1 MAVAQSGRKSGNV
14 SSLISKFRALDEN
27 SVSFPNHPTRTNPRR
42 HTVMGVNM
50 KIPPAR
56 EAFSV
61 PNFAPKAIPKRS
73 SPSAFHS
80 NSTGTSPP
88 SPEQV
93 PTQVTVQLRQKPR
106 PCSFIPQNARIS
118 ETNPKKE
125 EERKRNSALFLTH
138 AINRRAT
145 MLDKPAAYSPSNTID
160 QSKKESAIADLKR
173 RTDQRK
179 AELTR
184 IQSMP
189 NGGTSGAA
197 AARKKFMSRLGEDNP
212 ENRKL
217 RRSNTISG
225 GGPTGVKSL
234 LLKWC
239 QVRCKDYPVEVNNY
253 SSSWADGSAFCA
265 LTHSFFPDAFKWD
278 DVILNTDNNDERRKN
293 FSLAFDTA
301 LEKADAEPLIEVE
314 DMIFMGNRP
323 DAKCIFCYLQSLYNK
338 LRKFEQPIEKKD
350 LDV

>member
-93 PTQVTVQLRQKPR
+93 PAQVTVQLRQKPR

-212 ENRKL
+212 E
-217 RRSNTISG
+217 
-225 GGPTGVKSL
+225 
-234 LLKWC
+234 
-239 QVRCKDYPVEVNNY
+239 
-253 SSSWADGSAFCA
+253 
-265 LTHSFFPDAFKWD
+265 
-278 DVILNTDNNDERRKN
+278 
-293 FSLAFDTA
+293 
-301 LEKADAEPLIEVE
+301 
-314 DMIFMGNRP
+314 
-323 DAKCIFCYLQSLYNK
+323 
-338 LRKFEQPIEKKD
+338 
-350 LDV
+350 